1 VDMALLEAA
10 GDADLD
16 AVNLLCGAVSNPDI
30 FTDAFQTVLY
40 SEDHRSLSTALDVF
54 EALIQYGPSIESLTM
69 ALVQALD
76 ELETKNASYALIDL
90 LLYSGADVNMHDGL
104 ALATATFHGSAEF
117 TRKLLQFGPSK
128 EVVNRCFYQMLQ
140 AGHGEAITLELLEAF
155 ESCPADHLDVN
166 IHPADEEPAIFMS
179 LMLYPKSVPIVEK
192 MIALGASLETK
203 IDTYIYE
210 QWREDMLTTPETVNV
225 LTWAITQRGED
236 TVSDEVI
243 KMIIHAGGERCDTL
257 LIGTELMP

>member
-40 SEDHRSLSTALDVF
+40 SEHHRSLSTALDVF
-54 EALIQYGPSIESLTM
+54 EALIQYGPSIESLSM

-76 ELETKNASYALIDL
+76 ELETKNASYALVDL

-128 EVVNRCFYQMLQ
+128 DVVNRCFYQMLQ
-140 AGHGEAITLELLEAF
+140 AGHGEALTLELLEAF
-155 ESCPADHLDVN
+155 ESCQPDYLDVN

-179 LMLYPKSVPIVEK
+179 LMLYPESVSIVKK

-203 IDTYIYE
+203 IETFIYE
-210 QWREDMLTTPETVNV
+210 QWREDMLTTPEMATV

-236 TVSDEVI
+236 TISDEVI
-243 KMIIHAGGERCDTL
+243 RTIIQAGGKLFGSGEE
-257 LIGTELMP
+257 I